1 MDARKRLKKGVAEET
16 SAENIPIQNQDQNY
30 KVRKDTKPAKKGLSC
45 IKVFLILDL
54 CLILCVVYGYFASPI
69 TALPYH
75 EWEDT
80 YLTGKHEVHG
90 KLTNGV
96 K

>member
-16 SAENIPIQNQDQNY
+16 SAKSISKQNQDQNC
-30 KVRKDTKPAKKGLSC
+30 KVRKDTKPAKNSLSC
-45 IKVFLILDL
+45 LKVFLILDL

-80 YLTGKHEVHG
+80 YLTGKHEVQG
-90 KLTNGV
+90 KLTSGV